1 MKKVTKLK
9 AYDFDSLHDKTI
21 KNDVVTDKLSAMY
34 KLLDAKIVFLES
46 RIAELKEAKE
56 FLATG
61 MQIYLFKNNDSN
73 YSYIDTTN
81 KHYEYRVIND
91 KPVLI
96 DSNFNLFEIIE
107 YVELDDIGQDRGNK
121 NCIASWIDK
130 VVKVKRI
137 GN

>member
-9 AYDFDSLHDKTI
+9 AYDFDSLHDEI
-21 KNDVVTDKLSAMY
+21 IRNDIVTDKLSAMY
-34 KLLDAKIVFLES
+34 KLLDKKIDSLES
-46 RIAELKEAKE
+46 RLTELKEVRE

-61 MQIYLFKNNDSN
+61 MQIYLFKDNNSN

-81 KHYEYRVIND
+81 KHYEYKVIND

-107 YVELDDIGQDRGNK
+107 YVELNDIEQNRGSRS
-121 NCIASWIDK
+121 CVDSWVDK
-130 VVKVKRI
+130 VVKVKKI

>member
-21 KNDVVTDKLSAMY
+21 KNDVVTNKLATMY
-34 KLLDAKIVFLES
+34 KLLDDKIVFLES
-46 RIAELKEAKE
+46 RLAELKEAKE
-56 FLATG
+56 FLVTG
-61 MQIYLFKNNDSN
+61 KPIYLFKDNDSN

-96 DSNFNLFEIIE
+96 DSNFNLFEIVE
-107 YVELDDIGQDRGNK
+107 YVELDDIGQDKGNR
-121 NCIASWIDK
+121 NYLASWVDK
-130 VVKVKRI
+130 VVKVKKI
-137 GN
+137 G